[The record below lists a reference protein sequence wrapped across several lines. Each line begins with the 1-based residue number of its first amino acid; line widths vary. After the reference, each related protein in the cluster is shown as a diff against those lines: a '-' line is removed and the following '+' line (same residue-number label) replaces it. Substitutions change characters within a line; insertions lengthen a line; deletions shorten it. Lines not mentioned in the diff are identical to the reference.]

1 MVTFLK
7 LLLKQGLMGP
17 PTPSYS
23 VQKHINSPHLSTQSV
38 PDSQT
43 ALPQARSIWRSCSAT
58 PFHGRNTGFASGRV
72 GEQFRMCWF
81 HSLVCPNRN
90 NRRTTA
96 NCHLYRSSPSV
107 CRLGRSRSSGFLATF
122 FVFVDVVLIGETA
135 CVPHTPY
142 VRTEGFV
149 QATAYLWLPAS
160 NRSMQIYPKF

>member
-107 CRLGRSRSSGFLATF
+107 CRFGRSRSSGFAGNFLRLRWCGF
-122 FVFVDVVLIGETA
+122 DRRNR
-135 CVPHTPY
+135 
-142 VRTEGFV
+142 VRTAHTLRQDWRFCAGYGLLV
-149 QATAYLWLPAS
+149 ITS
-160 NRSMQIYPKF
+160 